1 MHDWRKVVLS
11 QSDTIKTAIKVLDS
25 EELRIIMIV
34 DSCNRITGTVTDGDI
49 RRGLIRHVALES
61 KISKIMCKN
70 PTVAFIDDKKEM
82 ILSKMRRLD
91 LLQIPIVDRDNKI
104 TGLET
109 LQHILKKY
117 IYDNP
122 VFLMA
127 GGRGKR
133 LRPLTNHTP
142 KPLLKVGSKA
152 ILESII
158 EQFISKGFHKFYISI
173 HYKAEMVREYFGD
186 GSNWGVTINYINEEN
201 PLGTAGSLGL
211 LKKESIKIPILM
223 MNGDLLTQVD
233 FEQLLNFHIK
243 EKGDVTMCVREY
255 DFKIPYGVIKANGNN
270 IVSIKEKPIQKFFV
284 NVGIYVLNPSMLDLV
299 DGNSYIDMPQLL
311 EDKIE
316 KSGQVKMFPI
326 HEYWLDIG
334 QIEHFNQ
341 AQKDSDL
348 LFK

>member
-117 IYDNP
+117 IY
-122 VFLMA
+122 
-127 GGRGKR
+127 
-133 LRPLTNHTP
+133 
-142 KPLLKVGSKA
+142 KV
-152 ILESII
+152 EV
-158 EQFISKGFHKFYISI
+158 Y
-173 HYKAEMVREYFGD
+173 
-186 GSNWGVTINYINEEN
+186 
-201 PLGTAGSLGL
+201 
-211 LKKESIKIPILM
+211 
-223 MNGDLLTQVD
+223 
-233 FEQLLNFHIK
+233 
-243 EKGDVTMCVREY
+243 
-255 DFKIPYGVIKANGNN
+255 
-270 IVSIKEKPIQKFFV
+270 
-284 NVGIYVLNPSMLDLV
+284 
-299 DGNSYIDMPQLL
+299 
-311 EDKIE
+311 
-316 KSGQVKMFPI
+316 
-326 HEYWLDIG
+326 
-334 QIEHFNQ
+334 
-341 AQKDSDL
+341 
-348 LFK
+348 